1 LLNVGS
7 NIATKNEKKK
17 KRIPQVTVDDVYIME
32 SLIDDC
38 DSKNE
43 KLTVFLLVGTNSSDS
58 QCHVCRSI
66 CRRVERGMWKLE
78 RDENYGV
85 GIDENI
91 LKYMNRLSDFF
102 FAFARN
108 LS

>member
-1 LLNVGS
+1 
-7 NIATKNEKKK
+7 
-17 KRIPQVTVDDVYIME
+17 
-32 SLIDDC
+32 
-38 DSKNE
+38 
-43 KLTVFLLVGTNSSDS
+43 
-58 QCHVCRSI
+58 
-66 CRRVERGMWKLE
+66 MWKLE